1 MILQFFDDNVDNY
14 FAALTLLNTYIGI
27 SNIEKNKEQRKQQS
41 KIESELSEM
50 RSDIKEIKGLLGG
63 LKNEE

>member
-1 MILQFFDDNVDNY
+1 MDNY

-50 RSDIKEIKGLLGG
+50 SSDIKEIKELLGG

>member
-1 MILQFFDDNVDNY
+1 MQFFDDNIDNY
-14 FAALTLLNTYIGI
+14 FAALTLLNIYIGI
-27 SNIEKNKEQRKQQS
+27 SNIEKNNEQRKQQS

-50 RSDIKEIKGLLGG
+50 SSDIKEIKELLGG

>member
-1 MILQFFDDNVDNY
+1 MILQFFDDNIDNY
-14 FAALTLLNTYIGI
+14 FAALTLLNTYISI

-50 RSDIKEIKGLLGG
+50 RDDIKEIKELLGG
-63 LKNEE
+63 LKK

>member
-14 FAALTLLNTYIGI
+14 FAALTLLNTYISI
-27 SNIEKNKEQRKQQS
+27 FNIEKNKEQRKQQS

-50 RSDIKEIKGLLGG
+50 QSDIKEIKELLGG